1 MHKPLIMK
9 KILSYFI
16 VFTLLTFVSCE
27 KDSDHDHDHDHHEH
41 ELMTTL
47 TIAMTAEGNTSSFTF
62 RDTDGDG
69 GNEPTQDTIKLA
81 ANTTYTNAITI
92 LNESED
98 PAEDVTLEIAEEEL
112 DHQFFFSS
120 SFTDMTIAYA
130 DLDANDNPIGLSS
143 TITTGAVG
151 TGTFT
156 VILRHEPNK
165 TAEGVSG
172 GDIANAGGAS
182 DIEVI
187 FNVVVE

>member
-1 MHKPLIMK
+1 MK
-9 KILSYFI
+9 KLFSYFI

-62 RDTDGDG
+62 RDIDGDG
-69 GNEPTQDTIKLA
+69 GNEPTQDTIKLS

-92 LNESED
+92 LNETEE
-98 PAEDVTLEIAEEEL
+98 PAENVTLEIAEEEL

-120 SFTDMTIAYA
+120 NITDMTIAYA
-130 DLDANDNPIGLSS
+130 DSDANGNPIGISS
-143 TITTGAVG
+143 TITTGAAR

-165 TAEGVSG
+165 TAEGVSA
-172 GDIANAGGAS
+172 GDITNAGGES

>member
-1 MHKPLIMK
+1 MK
-9 KILSYFI
+9 NLLSYFI

-143 TITTGAVG
+143 TITTGASG

-165 TAEGVSG
+165 TAEGVSA
-172 GDIANAGGAS
+172 GDITNAGGAS